1 MIPSL
6 RSIRQRRHRP
16 TVWLLLCVWGALAL
30 PVAADAGALLNDPK
44 GFRNIPWGTALAHQT
59 ELTLVQNMDRVMG
72 YEAHKEP
79 PRLGETAVESV
90 RFFTIDGQFGRVTIR
105 YQGKDT
111 HDAVLAY
118 LQSQFGPIDRSPG
131 SMMRGLNQQ
140 YNWRGADT
148 EINLTYEAKR
158 ERGYLFIESRS
169 LSPRFNDALAD
180 TGSSY

>member
-1 MIPSL
+1 MFPRLIHSV
-6 RSIRQRRHRP
+6 RYP
-16 TVWLLLCVWGALAL
+16 TTMPVLLFGAWAVLFL
-30 PVAADAGALLNDPK
+30 PTFTEAGTLLNDPK
-44 GFRNIPWGTALAHQT
+44 GFRNIPWGAPLTNQT
-59 ELTLVQNMDRVMG
+59 ELALVQNLDRVLG
-72 YEAHKEP
+72 YEVQKESP
-79 PRLGETAVESV
+79 HLGDTKVESL
-90 RFFTIDGQFGRVTIR
+90 RLFTIDGQFGRVTIR
-105 YQGKDT
+105 YQGKET

-140 YNWRGADT
+140 YNWRGPDT

>member
-1 MIPSL
+1 MIPAH
-6 RSIRQRRHRP
+6 RSIRHRRPRP
-16 TVWLLLCVWGALAL
+16 TLWLLLLAWGALTL
-30 PVAADAGALLNDPK
+30 PAPAGAGVLLDDPK
-44 GFRNIPWGTALAHQT
+44 GYRNIPWGSPLATQT
-59 ELTLVQNMDRVMG
+59 ELALVQNMDRVMG
-72 YEAHKEP
+72 YEIQKEP
-79 PRLGETAVESV
+79 PRLGDTTVESV
-90 RFFTIDGQFGRVTIR
+90 RLFTIDGQFGRVTIR
-105 YQGKDT
+105 YHGKET

-140 YNWRGADT
+140 YNWRGAET

-158 ERGYLFIESRS
+158 ERGYLFIESRN

>member
-1 MIPSL
+1 MIPL
-6 RSIRQRRHRP
+6 TAQGRP
-16 TVWLLLCVWGALAL
+16 RLTAALFVLAWLWSAPFL
-30 PVAADAGALLNDPK
+30 PTTAEAGTLLNDPK
-44 GFRNIPWGTALAHQT
+44 GFRDIPWGTPLTNQAELA
-59 ELTLVQNMDRVMG
+59 LVQNMDRVKG
-72 YEAHKEP
+72 YEVPKEP
-79 PRLGETAVESV
+79 PHLGETTVESI
-90 RFFTIDGQFGRVTIR
+90 RLFTIDGQFGRVTIR

-140 YNWRGADT
+140 YNWRGTDT

-169 LSPRFNDALAD
+169 LSPRFNAALAD

>member
-1 MIPSL
+1 MLPLIA
-6 RSIRQRRHRP
+6 HARP
-16 TVWLLLCVWGALAL
+16 RLTAALGLLIWLWPAPFLSATAE
-30 PVAADAGALLNDPK
+30 AGALLNDPK
-44 GFRNIPWGTALAHQT
+44 GFRNIPWGAPLVNQAELA
-59 ELTLVQNMDRVMG
+59 LVQNMDRVKG
-72 YEAHKEP
+72 YEVPKEP
-79 PRLGETAVESV
+79 PHLGETTVESV
-90 RFFTIDGQFGRVTIR
+90 RLFTIDGQFGRVTIR

-140 YNWRGADT
+140 YNWRGTET

-158 ERGYLFIESRS
+158 ERGYLFIESRT

>member
-1 MIPSL
+1 MLPLIA
-6 RSIRQRRHRP
+6 QGRP
-16 TVWLLLCVWGALAL
+16 RLTAALFVLAGL
-30 PVAADAGALLNDPK
+30 WPILFFPTAGGAGALLNDPK
-44 GFRNIPWGTALAHQT
+44 GFRNIPWGSPLVNQAELA
-59 ELTLVQNMDRVMG
+59 LVQTMDRVKG
-72 YEAHKEP
+72 YEVSKEP
-79 PRLGETAVESV
+79 PHLGDTTVESV
-90 RFFTIDGQFGRVTIR
+90 RLFTIDGQFGRVTIH
-105 YQGKDT
+105 YQGKET

-158 ERGYLFIESRS
+158 ERGYLFIESRT

>member
-1 MIPSL
+1 MPPLIAQALPRL
-6 RSIRQRRHRP
+6 
-16 TVWLLLCVWGALAL
+16 TAALLLLVWSWPAPFL
-30 PVAADAGALLNDPK
+30 PATAEAGALLNDPK
-44 GFRNIPWGTALAHQT
+44 GFRNIPWGSPLVNQAELA
-59 ELTLVQNMDRVMG
+59 LVQNMDRVKG
-72 YEAHKEP
+72 YEVPKEP
-79 PRLGETAVESV
+79 PHLGETTVESI
-90 RFFTIDGQFGRVTIR
+90 RLFTIDGQFGRVTIH
-105 YQGKDT
+105 YQGKET

-158 ERGYLFIESRS
+158 ERGYLFIESRT

>member
-1 MIPSL
+1 MPPLIAQTLPRL
-6 RSIRQRRHRP
+6 TAALTLLI
-16 TVWLLLCVWGALAL
+16 WLWSTPFL
-30 PVAADAGALLNDPK
+30 PATAEAGTLLNDPK
-44 GFRNIPWGTALAHQT
+44 GFRNIPWGTPLANQA
-59 ELTLVQNMDRVMG
+59 ELALVQNMDRVKG
-72 YEAHKEP
+72 YEVPKEP
-79 PRLGETAVESV
+79 PHLGGTPVESL
-90 RFFTIDGQFGRVTIR
+90 RLFTIDGQFGRVTIH
-105 YQGKDT
+105 YQGKEA

-158 ERGYLFIESRS
+158 ERGYLFIESRT

>member
-1 MIPSL
+1 MVPSFRL
-6 RSIRQRRHRP
+6 LCQHRRRR
-16 TVWLLLCVWGALAL
+16 TVWLLLCLWGALAL
-30 PVAADAGALLNDPK
+30 PTAADAGVLLNDPK
-44 GFRNIPWGTALAHQT
+44 GFRNIPWGAALANQA

-72 YEAHKEP
+72 YEAKQEP
-79 PRLGETAVESV
+79 PRLGEAKVDSV
-90 RFFTIDGQFGRVTIR
+90 RLFTIDGQFGRVTIR
-105 YQGKDT
+105 YQGKDA
-111 HDAVLAY
+111 HDAVLVY

-158 ERGYLFIESRS
+158 ERGYLFIESRN

>member
-1 MIPSL
+1 MIPL
-6 RSIRQRRHRP
+6 IAQGRP
-16 TVWLLLCVWGALAL
+16 RLIAALIVLAWLWPAPFL
-30 PVAADAGALLNDPK
+30 PATAEAGTLLNDPK
-44 GFRNIPWGTALAHQT
+44 GFRNIPWGSALADQT
-59 ELTLVQNMDRVMG
+59 ELALVQNLDRVKG
-72 YEAHKEP
+72 YEVPKEP
-79 PRLGETAVESV
+79 PHLGETTVESV
-90 RFFTIDGQFGRVTIR
+90 RLFTIDGQFGRVTIH
-105 YQGKDT
+105 YQGKEA

-140 YNWRGADT
+140 YNWRGGDT

-158 ERGYLFIESRS
+158 ERGYLFIESRT

>member
-1 MIPSL
+1 MRTWPCSSVRSL
-6 RSIRQRRHRP
+6 AAGVGAGLLAALWLSS
-16 TVWLLLCVWGALAL
+16 TVQ
-30 PVAADAGALLNDPK
+30 AGALLNDPK
-44 GFRNIPWGTALAHQT
+44 GYHNIPWGTALADQS
-59 ELTLVQNMDRVMG
+59 ELALVQNMDRVMG
-72 YEAHKEP
+72 YEVQQEP
-79 PRLGETAVESV
+79 PRLGDTKVESV
-90 RFFTIDGQFGRVTIR
+90 RLFTIDGQFGRVTIR
-105 YQGKDT
+105 YQGKET

-118 LQSQFGPIDRSPG
+118 LQAQFGPIDRSPG

-148 EINLTYEAKR
+148 EINLTYEAKK